1 VTWIVVHPSCVCAIL
16 QALTA
21 SATAAVERDI
31 IAQLGLSPRHLYRC
45 VEPFNR
51 TNLYYEVRHYHPSSL
66 PLSAALL
73 IIHGAAGPI
82 PSGARSVPY
91 QRRRNVH
98 QGIRKESA
106 RRPVGPRKENTG
118 LGYHLLSG
126 SCDGEFRDEAL
137 DFTHSQPI
145 CHACNGMHCSAIR

>member
-1 VTWIVVHPSCVCAIL
+1 MTWIVIHPSCARAIL

-51 TNLYYEVRHYHPSSL
+51 TNLYYEVRHYHPSRLPTRAASL
-66 PLSAALL
+66 NT
-73 IIHGAAGPI
+73 HGAAGPI

-106 RRPVGPRKENTG
+106 RRPVRPRKENTG
-118 LGYHLLSG
+118 LGYYLLSG

-137 DFTHSQPI
+137 DFTHSQP
-145 CHACNGMHCSAIR
+145 S